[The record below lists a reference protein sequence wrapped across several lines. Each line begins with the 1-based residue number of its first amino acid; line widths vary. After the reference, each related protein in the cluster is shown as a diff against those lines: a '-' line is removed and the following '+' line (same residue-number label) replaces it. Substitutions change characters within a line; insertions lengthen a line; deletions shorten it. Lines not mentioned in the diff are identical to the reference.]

1 MEVVNDGSVMAISET
16 NVCGRSERTWSWGL
30 LILA

>member
-16 NVCGRSERTWSWGL
+16 NVCGVDQSGPGHGDCL
-30 LILA
+30 Y